1 MSKKLLIDARQADET
16 RVVLLNENVIE
27 DVDYEISHRKQLKG
41 NIYLA
46 KVTRV
51 EPSLQAAFVE
61 YGGNRQGFLAF
72 SEIHPDYYRIPVE
85 DREKLL
91 AEPAEMAEATET
103 DHDSTIT
110 EDDSDSDADAETSSA
125 SDENTADQD
134 ADHSD
139 TDNSSD
145 FDVDD
150 ERERKR
156 RFDKFRKHYSI
167 QEVISRRQIL
177 LVQVVKEERG
187 NKGAA
192 LTTYM
197 SLAGR
202 YCVLMPNTYHNG
214 GVSRKI
220 SDPADRK
227 KLKTIVNGLNVPT
240 GMAVIVRTA
249 GAKRTKAEITRD
261 YNYLLRQW
269 NDIREKTLES
279 NAPSI
284 I

>member
-1 MSKKLLIDARQADET
+1 MLLGTLNRPHATRAKYRQPLSVACHPHMIRRHLIHSSSMRGGEPKSHAMLQKVILMSKKLLIDARQADET

-125 SDENTADQD
+125 SDENTADPD

-150 ERERKR
+150 DEENASAVLTS
-156 RFDKFRKHYSI
+156 FASITAFRKSFP
-167 QEVISRRQIL
+167 
-177 LVQVVKEERG
+177 
-187 NKGAA
+187 
-192 LTTYM
+192 
-197 SLAGR
+197 AGKSFWCR
-202 YCVLMPNTYHNG
+202 W
-214 GVSRKI
+214 SRK
-220 SDPADRK
+220 
-227 KLKTIVNGLNVPT
+227 NV
-240 GMAVIVRTA
+240 A
-249 GAKRTKAEITRD
+249 
-261 YNYLLRQW
+261 
-269 NDIREKTLES
+269 IR
-279 NAPSI
+279 ARR
-284 I
+284 